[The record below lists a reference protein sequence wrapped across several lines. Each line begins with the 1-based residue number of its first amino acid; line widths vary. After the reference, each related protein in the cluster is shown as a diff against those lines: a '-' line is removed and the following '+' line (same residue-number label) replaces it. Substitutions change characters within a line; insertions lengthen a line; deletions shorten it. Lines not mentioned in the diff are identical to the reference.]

1 MPPAAEIRAQGPQ
14 STGTPALLDG
24 FDSSPVALFG
34 FCVPPSR
41 LGLELAVAC
50 GAAPLAVDLW
60 LSLAPFGIG
69 KIIPA
74 ASFRS
79 YRPSLVWTVP
89 SCGAASIF
97 RPVSK
102 RRLFIPLFKFM

>member
-1 MPPAAEIRAQGPQ
+1 MPPAAEIRAGGPQ
-14 STGTPALLDG
+14 TAGTPALPDG
-24 FDSSPVALFG
+24 FDSSPVALVG

-41 LGLELAVAC
+41 LVLGLAAVC
-50 GAAPLAVDLW
+50 GAAAPAADLW
-60 LSLAPFGIG
+60 LSPAPFGIG
-69 KIIPA
+69 KIVPA

-79 YRPSLVWTVP
+79 YRPSLVRTVP

-102 RRLFIPLFKFM
+102 RRLFIPLFEFM